1 VSRTAAPQNFLD
13 NLKNLGVVMSVALE
27 HARNNLSQ
35 FMKNGTAHQ
44 LRQAERSV
52 AKIRTLAAQLEKEFD
67 ALDYLIGKTQ
77 KSSGGEFR

>member
-1 VSRTAAPQNFLD
+1 
-13 NLKNLGVVMSVALE
+13 
-27 HARNNLSQ
+27 
-35 FMKNGTAHQ
+35 MKNGTAHQ